1 MKLVKKILLGLLALA
16 VLLGLISFA
25 LPRTYRVER
34 SIDINAPMIAIYPR
48 IYNPKDWALW
58 SVWNRRDPGMAMTYS
73 GEPAGR
79 GAKWAWQS
87 TSEGSGKMEFT
98 AAEFDKLIAYKIT
111 FTDFDG
117 ELAGRFEFSQAG
129 KAVRVRWI
137 GEGDVGGNPI
147 MRYFAIAM
155 DRMIGP
161 DFEGGLNNLKAL
173 AEATR

>member
-1 MKLVKKILLGLLALA
+1 MKLVKTLLLGLL
-16 VLLGLISFA
+16 GLIALLALVSFA
-25 LPRTYRVER
+25 LPRSYKVER

-58 SVWNRRDPGMAMTYS
+58 SVWNQRDPGMVVTYS
-73 GEPAGR
+73 GEPAGK

-87 TSEGSGKMEFT
+87 KVEGGGKMEFT

-117 ELAGRFEFSQAG
+117 EMTGRFEFSQAG

-137 GEGDVGGNPI
+137 GEGDVGGNPL
-147 MRYFAIAM
+147 MRYFVLAM
-155 DRMIGP
+155 DRMLGA
-161 DFEGGLNNLKAL
+161 DFEGGLKNLKAL
-173 AEATR
+173 AEAAR